1 MVPVRRPRHVDGS
14 ANAWLGAARQLS
26 PDRGAAVWS
35 IQSTEKESPL
45 RVLVAEDNELE
56 AEMLQ
61 HTLAQ
66 FGYDATL
73 ARDGLEAFEL
83 IRTGRYQ
90 LVLSDWEM
98 PGLTGVELCR
108 RVRKRFSCGYIYF
121 VLLTARTGTD
131 NIVAGLNAGADDF
144 LTKPFQPQELYCR
157 LRVGERLLAME
168 TRDLTIFSLAKLAES
183 RDPDTGAHLERIR
196 EYCRLLAD
204 QLSREH
210 HFRALIDGDYI
221 QMIYLTSPLH
231 DVGKVGIPD
240 CVLLKPGKLTDD
252 EFDIMKQHTVL
263 GGQTLDATVRA
274 YPDAPFLQM
283 ARDIAWTH
291 HEKYNGQGYPRGL
304 CGTEI
309 PLCGRIVAV
318 ADVYDALTTKRVYKE
333 AYSHEMAFSI
343 IRDGRGNHFDPD
355 VVDAFIDIEGK
366 IVAAREQLD
375 LGIIPSLDA
384 GIDTVSFVTS

>member
-35 IQSTEKESPL
+35 IQSTEGESQL

-56 AEMLQ
+56 AEILQ

-90 LVLSDWEM
+90 LILSDWEM

-108 RVRKRFSCGYIYF
+108 RVRERSSCGYIYF
-121 VLLTARTGTD
+121 VLLTSRTGTG

-157 LRVGERLLAME
+157 LRAGERLLAME

-204 QLSREH
+204 QLSSEH
-210 HFRALIDGDYI
+210 RFRALIDGDYI

-240 CVLLKPGKLTDD
+240 HVLLKPGKLTDD